1 MARRGRKC
9 KRATNGLRDEP
20 IEQPPSCYETR
31 QQPPLGTRHEN
42 VIEQVQGEAA
52 WAPQSAIQNSTLG
65 IMHESG
71 DQVTQQADGGSKSH
85 EQCQNS
91 PIQQSPL
98 GTRHEA
104 TEESPNQDSRGPH
117 SSDTTFMSCNSDNA
131 GKETTNDS
139 SEVHHKTR
147 GPTFMKEIWDRPKEL
162 PRIEIKLDD
171 NGIPISEKT
180 SFSEFLGS
188 LARNGMYCPIDVETW
203 LKMSRKLKMDMLEVI
218 KERFALPMGLETW
231 TLRSI
236 GKKWRSWK
244 ADLKANYFD
253 PAVPNAEARFQKD
266 IRVREEQW
274 IKLWAYWKSEEA
286 KAKQLGRPPIRVEM
300 FNKFYT
306 HADGTP
312 SSTIVAENLE
322 KMTELKN
329 QLPSDSQDPVG
340 RDDIFAQVVGQ
351 DKHGHVRLFS
361 DGVNPT
367 DLWEDIPSRNTC
379 YRISVQQQSTLVR
392 LEERLQRQDD
402 EIASLKKMVLVQHGR
417 GSPIDSP
424 RHPSSSSNNVSS
436 HAPSRATRPIR
447 VGNMVS
453 LKSLF
458 DPTKIV
464 AKGYL
469 RSLNPLDE
477 VGGQVLGPNWC
488 EIQIQVAMTP
498 REQLIRPYGLQQTI
512 QDALGAPV
520 AWPCHLVEPVEE

>member
-1 MARRGRKC
+1 MARGGRKC
-9 KRATNGLRDEP
+9 KRTANGLRDEP
-20 IEQPPSCYETR
+20 IEQPPSCHETR
-31 QQPPLGTRHEN
+31 QQPPLGTSHEN

-52 WAPQSAIQNSTLG
+52 RAPQSPIQNSTLG

-71 DQVTQQADGGSKSH
+71 DQVTQQADGG
-85 EQCQNS
+85 
-91 PIQQSPL
+91 
-98 GTRHEA
+98 
-104 TEESPNQDSRGPH
+104 
-117 SSDTTFMSCNSDNA
+117 
-131 GKETTNDS
+131 KETTNDS
-139 SEVHHKTR
+139 SEVHQKTR
-147 GPTFMKEIWDRPKEL
+147 GPTFMKEIWGRPKDF

-188 LARNGMYCPIDVETW
+188 LARNGMYCPIDVESW
-203 LKMSRKLKMDMLEVI
+203 LKMPRKLKMDMLEVI
-218 KERFALPMGLETW
+218 KERFALPMGLEAW

-244 ADLKANYFD
+244 ADLKATYFD

-274 IKLWAYWKSEEA
+274 IKLWAYWKSKEA
-286 KAKQLGRPPIRVEM
+286 KAKQLGRPPTRVEI

-312 SSTIVAENLE
+312 SSTIVAEN
-322 KMTELKN
+322 
-329 QLPSDSQDPVG
+329 S
-340 RDDIFAQVVGQ
+340 VVGQ

-367 DLWEDIPSRNTC
+367 DLWEDITSRNTC
-379 YRISVQQQSTLVR
+379 YHISVQQQSTLVR

-402 EIASLKKMVLVQHGR
+402 EIASLKKM
-417 GSPIDSP
+417 
-424 RHPSSSSNNVSS
+424 
-436 HAPSRATRPIR
+436 

-477 VGGQVLGPNWC
+477 VGGQALGPNWC
-488 EIQIQVAMTP
+488 EIQIQVAMSL
-498 REQLIRPYGLQQTI
+498 REQLIRPYDLQQTI
-512 QDALGAPV
+512 QDALGAPIS
-520 AWPCHLVEPVEE
+520 WPCHLVRYALKYIVDFWNFSSSYDDLMIALVFVYRWKQLKNDGDFMVMTEDSQQNGKFGS

>member
-1 MARRGRKC
+1 MALARRGRKC
-9 KRATNGLRDEP
+9 KRAANGLRDEP
-20 IEQPPSCYETR
+20 IEQPPSCHETR
-31 QQPPLGTRHEN
+31 QQPPLGTSHEN

-52 WAPQSAIQNSTLG
+52 RAPQSPIQNSTLG

-71 DQVTQQADGGSKSH
+71 DQVTQHADGGSQSH

-98 GTRHEA
+98 GTRHVP
-104 TEESPNQDSRGPH
+104 TEENPNQDSQGQH
-117 SSDTTFMSCNSDNA
+117 SNDTTFMSCNSDDA
-131 GKETTNDS
+131 
-139 SEVHHKTR
+139 
-147 GPTFMKEIWDRPKEL
+147 
-162 PRIEIKLDD
+162 
-171 NGIPISEKT
+171 
-180 SFSEFLGS
+180 GS
-188 LARNGMYCPIDVETW
+188 LARNGMYCPIDVESW
-203 LKMSRKLKMDMLEVI
+203 LKMPRKLKMDMLEVI
-218 KERFALPMGLETW
+218 KERFALPMGLEVW
-231 TLRSI
+231 TLRFI

-244 ADLKANYFD
+244 ADLKATYFD

-274 IKLWAYWKSEEA
+274 IKLWVYWKSEEA
-286 KAKQLGRPPIRVEM
+286 KKLSERNNKARGEKKMSHTTGKKSFAHLRNHLAKQLGRPPTRVEM

-322 KMTELKN
+322 KMNELKN
-329 QLPSDSQDPVG
+329 QLPSESQDPIG
-340 RDDIFAQVVGQ
+340 RNNIFAQVVGQ

-379 YRISVQQQSTLVR
+379 YRISVQQQSILVH

-402 EIASLKKMVLVQHGR
+402 EIASLKKMV
-417 GSPIDSP
+417 
-424 RHPSSSSNNVSS
+424 
-436 HAPSRATRPIR
+436 
-447 VGNMVS
+447 GNMVS

-458 DPTKIV
+458 NPTKIV

-477 VGGQVLGPNWC
+477 VGGQALGPNWC
-488 EIQIQVAMTP
+488 EIQIQVAMSP
-498 REQLIRPYGLQQTI
+498 CEQLIRPYDLQQTI
-512 QDALGAPV
+512 QNALGAPV
-520 AWPCHLVEPVEE
+520 A

>member
-1 MARRGRKC
+1 MNQVTKLLNKLMEVPSRMSTAR
-9 KRATNGLRDEP
+9 TLQFNNLHL
-20 IEQPPSCYETR
+20 EQGMKQLKKVQIRTLKVHIPVT
-31 QQPPLGTRHEN
+31 PPLCHATRTM
-42 VIEQVQGEAA
+42 Q
-52 WAPQSAIQNSTLG
+52 
-65 IMHESG
+65 
-71 DQVTQQADGGSKSH
+71 
-85 EQCQNS
+85 
-91 PIQQSPL
+91 
-98 GTRHEA
+98 
-104 TEESPNQDSRGPH
+104 
-117 SSDTTFMSCNSDNA
+117 
-131 GKETTNDS
+131 
-139 SEVHHKTR
+139 
-147 GPTFMKEIWDRPKEL
+147 
-162 PRIEIKLDD
+162 IEITLDD

-188 LARNGMYCPIDVETW
+188 LARNGMYCPVDVETW
-203 LKMSRKLKMDMLEVI
+203 LKVPRKLKMDMLEVI
-218 KERFALPMGLETW
+218 KERFVLPMGLEAW

-286 KAKQLGRPPIRVEM
+286 KSKQLGRPPTRVEM
-300 FNKFYT
+300 FNKFDT

-367 DLWEDIPSRNTC
+367 DLWEDIPSRNTR

-392 LEERLQRQDD
+392 LEQRLQRQDD

-447 VGNMVS
+447 VRNMVS

-477 VGGQVLGPNWC
+477 VGGQALGPNWC

-520 AWPCHLVEPVEE
+520 AWPCHLVEPAEK

>member
-1 MARRGRKC
+1 
-9 KRATNGLRDEP
+9 
-20 IEQPPSCYETR
+20 
-31 QQPPLGTRHEN
+31 
-42 VIEQVQGEAA
+42 
-52 WAPQSAIQNSTLG
+52 
-65 IMHESG
+65 MHESG
-71 DQVTQQADGGSKSH
+71 DQVTQQADGGSQSH

-98 GTRHEA
+98 GTRHVP
-104 TEESPNQDSRGPH
+104 TEENPNQDSQGQH
-117 SSDTTFMSCNSDNA
+117 SNDTTFMSCNSDDA

-139 SEVHHKTR
+139 SEVHQKTR
-147 GPTFMKEIWDRPKEL
+147 GPTFMKEIWGRPKDL
-162 PRIEIKLDD
+162 ARIEIKLDD
-171 NGIPISEKT
+171 NEIPISEKT

-188 LARNGMYCPIDVETW
+188 LARNGMYCPIDVESW
-203 LKMSRKLKMDMLEVI
+203 LKMPRKLKMDMLEVI
-218 KERFALPMGLETW
+218 KERFALPMGLEAW

-244 ADLKANYFD
+244 ADLKATYFD
-253 PAVPNAEARFQKD
+253 PTVANTEARFQKD

-286 KAKQLGRPPIRVEM
+286 KAKQLGRPPTRVEM

-312 SSTIVAENLE
+312 SSTMVAENL
-322 KMTELKN
+322 
-329 QLPSDSQDPVG
+329 
-340 RDDIFAQVVGQ
+340 VVGQ

-361 DGVNPT
+361 DGMNPT

-379 YRISVQQQSTLVR
+379 YRISVQQQSSLVR

-424 RHPSSSSNNVSS
+424 RHPPSSSNN
-436 HAPSRATRPIR
+436 

-477 VGGQVLGPNWC
+477 VGGQALGPNWC
-488 EIQIQVAMTP
+488 EIQIQVAMRP
-498 REQLIRPYGLQQTI
+498 REQLIRPWKQLKNDGDFMVMTEDSQQNGKFGSYFYFF
-512 QDALGAPV
+512 Q
-520 AWPCHLVEPVEE
+520 LVRDESLLVCAQESLSSYCK